1 MKLTLPP
8 LARPTGIEPQHVLAA
23 GVIYV
28 AYEFEQLRLFAVT
41 DRIVE
46 LWQQGTL
53 PLSRG
58 TAGRALSR
66 YSQDA
71 PNRLTESERRSVY
84 ARVLGNG
91 SERQDP
97 HVNRE
102 FNDLWVRFVSA
113 VSAYQREP
121 RARKPGTRR
130 ISQVEVAKRA
140 RDLAT
145 NLSLHGYGIG
155 YYVATELQ
163 EQINAAVN
171 VLSLVEIRSA
181 FGARDMWQVIDHVAA
196 HELGGA
202 VNTARYRT
210 LATSGLEIIRWL
222 SARGRSTSR
231 IGAPGRPLI
240 KACEAWLAAASDDR
254 DDGGNG

>member
-8 LARPTGIEPQHVLAA
+8 LARPTGIEPQHVLAT

-28 AYEFEQLRLFAVT
+28 AYELEQLKLFAVT

-66 YSQDA
+66 YSHHA

-84 ARVLGNG
+84 ARVLGKG

-97 HVNRE
+97 HVNRV

-121 RARKPGTRR
+121 KVRTPGTRR
-130 ISQVEVAKRA
+130 VSKADVTKRA
-140 RDLAT
+140 RDLAA

-155 YYVATELQ
+155 YFAATELQ
-163 EQINAAVN
+163 EQINAAVK
-171 VLSLVEIRSA
+171 VLSLVEIRAA
-181 FGARDMWQVIDHVAA
+181 FGARDMWQVIDRVAA
-196 HELGGA
+196 NELGGA

-222 SARGRSTSR
+222 AARGRSKPRT
-231 IGAPGRPLI
+231 ATLGRPLV
-240 KACEAWLAAASDDR
+240 KACEDWLGAASP
-254 DDGGNG
+254 